1 MINRLRRGEEVSL
14 EEAMAAGLKQAT
26 AERLIARGAQP
37 KRVPPRGARPG
48 RTQEQR
54 DAEAMSISRA
64 AAGYAAGVQ
73 IRSGGRL
80 GNDPF
85 NLAARIVRAPAQDNN
100 QKALAYLIRKEAEA
114 KARKELRRAKA
125 AAAAREAAQYGK
137 QGGRLI
143 RRPTTTSLASG
154 LLSNISSGGI
164 NKKNKSRKPPR
175 SSLSPTYVLPDQDM
189 VMNEEA

>member
-54 DAEAMSISRA
+54 DAEALSISRA

-85 NLAARIVRAPAQDNN
+85 SLAARIVRAPATDNN
-100 QKALAYLIRKEAEA
+100 QRALAYLIRKQAESD
-114 KARKELRRAKA
+114 ARKALRRAKA
-125 AAAAREAAQYGK
+125 EAAAREAGQYGK

-154 LLSNISSGGI
+154 FLNNLSSGAVSKKKS
-164 NKKNKSRKPPR
+164 KKNR
-175 SSLSPTYVLPDQDM
+175 SSLSAVPLEQQGFGS
-189 VMNEEA
+189 MNPEG